1 MEGLSKDIIFTRYRL
16 ESCLIIIGG
25 IITDEEKKVL
35 FGESA
40 LSERQNVK
48 GLQKGHNK
56 TLKLHGPIFLSY
68 NSIKYFSIQAKL

>member
-1 MEGLSKDIIFTRYRL
+1 MEGLPKDIIFTRYRL

-48 GLQKGHNK
+48 GLQKGYNK
-56 TLKLHGPIFLSY
+56 TLKLHGPIF
-68 NSIKYFSIQAKL
+68 F

>member
-1 MEGLSKDIIFTRYRL
+1 MEGLPKDIIFTRYRL

-40 LSERQNVK
+40 LSERQNVR
-48 GLQKGHNK
+48 GLQKGYMI
-56 TLKLHGPIFLSY
+56 KL
-68 NSIKYFSIQAKL
+68 